1 MKFFK
6 KFLKKVFTNKGKEC
20 KIGVYIVK
28 WRRKMEEKRIINIKE
43 SAKNI
48 LKNIQIDVSC
58 GDTELIT
65 LLQKIE
71 KENINNDE
79 IDLLERTVK
88 NIENYFETKRKMQI
102 EVNDYEYLKKIAE
115 ILRTQKIRIEDNVI
129 CGQPVFKILLGES
142 GENEVYYF
150 ITRDG
155 AKNFIETHSTMLKEK
170 DIQQIDDEVERRKSN
185 LMQVSI
191 NKNLEF
197 GKIID
202 IIKRNY

>member
-1 MKFFK
+1 
-6 KFLKKVFTNKGKEC
+6 
-20 KIGVYIVK
+20 
-28 WRRKMEEKRIINIKE
+28 MEEKRIINIKE

-88 NIENYFETKRKMQI
+88 NIESYFETKRKMQI

-142 GENEVYYF
+142 SENEVYYF

-170 DIQQIDDEVERRKSN
+170 DIQIDDDDKRRKSN

>member
-1 MKFFK
+1 MKEK
-6 KFLKKVFTNKGKEC
+6 QILELKKRAKE
-20 KIGVYIVK
+20 
-28 WRRKMEEKRIINIKE
+28 
-43 SAKNI
+43 I
-48 LKNIQIDVSC
+48 LANIQIDTANN
-58 GDTELIT
+58 DLELIT
-65 LLQKIE
+65 FLQEIKEGKIE
-71 KENINNDE
+71 ETEFE
-79 IDLLERTVK
+79 ILDKTLK
-88 NIENYFETKRKMQI
+88 NIEKYFYTKMKMQI

-142 GENEVYYF
+142 GEDEVYYF

-170 DIQQIDDEVERRKSN
+170 DIQIDNNDERRKID
-185 LMQVSI
+185 LMEVTI
-191 NKNLEF
+191 NKNLEL

>member
-1 MKFFK
+1 
-6 KFLKKVFTNKGKEC
+6 
-20 KIGVYIVK
+20 
-28 WRRKMEEKRIINIKE
+28 MEEKRIINIKE

-88 NIENYFETKRKMQI
+88 IIEYYFETKRKMQI

-170 DIQQIDDEVERRKSN
+170 DIQIDDEDERRKSN

>member
-1 MKFFK
+1 M
-6 KFLKKVFTNKGKEC
+6 
-20 KIGVYIVK
+20 
-28 WRRKMEEKRIINIKE
+28 EKRRIEELKRKTE
-43 SAKNI
+43 EI
-48 LKNIQIDVSC
+48 LKNIQIDISV
-58 GDTELIT
+58 GDTYEIDT
-65 LLQKIE
+65 LQEIKE
-71 KENINNDE
+71 KEIEDDE

-129 CGQPVFKILLGES
+129 CGQPVFKILLGED
-142 GENEVYYF
+142 EVYYF

-170 DIQQIDDEVERRKSN
+170 DIQIDDDDDERRKSN

>member
-1 MKFFK
+1 
-6 KFLKKVFTNKGKEC
+6 
-20 KIGVYIVK
+20 
-28 WRRKMEEKRIINIKE
+28 MEEKRIINIKE

-88 NIENYFETKRKMQI
+88 NIESYFETKRKMQI
-102 EVNDYEYLKKIAE
+102 EVNDYEYLEKIAE

-170 DIQQIDDEVERRKSN
+170 DIQIDDEDERRKSN

>member
-1 MKFFK
+1 M
-6 KFLKKVFTNKGKEC
+6 
-20 KIGVYIVK
+20 
-28 WRRKMEEKRIINIKE
+28 EKRRIEELKRKTEEIF
-43 SAKNI
+43 
-48 LKNIQIDVSC
+48 KNIQIDISV
-58 GDTELIT
+58 GDTYEIDI
-65 LLQKIE
+65 LQEIKE
-71 KENINNDE
+71 KEIEDDE

-88 NIENYFETKRKMQI
+88 NIESYFETKRKMQI

-170 DIQQIDDEVERRKSN
+170 DIQIDDDDKRRKSN

>member
-1 MKFFK
+1 
-6 KFLKKVFTNKGKEC
+6 
-20 KIGVYIVK
+20 
-28 WRRKMEEKRIINIKE
+28 MEEKRIINIKK

-129 CGQPVFKILLGES
+129 CGQPVFKILLDED
-142 GENEVYYF
+142 EVYYF

-170 DIQQIDDEVERRKSN
+170 DIQIDDDDERRKSN

>member
-1 MKFFK
+1 
-6 KFLKKVFTNKGKEC
+6 
-20 KIGVYIVK
+20 
-28 WRRKMEEKRIINIKE
+28 MEEKRIINIKK

-142 GENEVYYF
+142 GEDEVYYF

-170 DIQQIDDEVERRKSN
+170 DIQIDDDDERRKSN

>member
-1 MKFFK
+1 
-6 KFLKKVFTNKGKEC
+6 
-20 KIGVYIVK
+20 
-28 WRRKMEEKRIINIKE
+28 MEEKRIINIKE

-129 CGQPVFKILLGES
+129 CGQPVFKVLLGET

-170 DIQQIDDEVERRKSN
+170 DIQIDDEDERRKSN

>member
-1 MKFFK
+1 MEK
-6 KFLKKVFTNKGKEC
+6 KRIEEL
-20 KIGVYIVK
+20 
-28 WRRKMEEKRIINIKE
+28 RRKIEE
-43 SAKNI
+43 I
-48 LKNIQIDVSC
+48 LKNIQIDISI
-58 GDTELIT
+58 GDTYEIDT
-65 LLQKIE
+65 LQEIKE
-71 KENINNDE
+71 KEIRDDE

-129 CGQPVFKILLGES
+129 CGQPVFKILLGED
-142 GENEVYYF
+142 EVYYF

-155 AKNFIETHSTMLKEK
+155 AKNFIETHSTMFKEK
-170 DIQQIDDEVERRKSN
+170 DIQIDDDDDERRKSN

>member
-1 MKFFK
+1 MEK
-6 KFLKKVFTNKGKEC
+6 KRIEEL
-20 KIGVYIVK
+20 
-28 WRRKMEEKRIINIKE
+28 RRKIEE
-43 SAKNI
+43 I
-48 LKNIQIDVSC
+48 LKNIQIDISI
-58 GDTELIT
+58 GDTHEIDT
-65 LLQKIE
+65 LQEIKE
-71 KENINNDE
+71 KEIRDDE

-129 CGQPVFKILLGES
+129 CGQPVFKILLGED
-142 GENEVYYF
+142 EVYYF

-170 DIQQIDDEVERRKSN
+170 DIQIDDDDDERRKSN

>member
-1 MKFFK
+1 
-6 KFLKKVFTNKGKEC
+6 
-20 KIGVYIVK
+20 
-28 WRRKMEEKRIINIKE
+28 MEEKRIINIKE

-88 NIENYFETKRKMQI
+88 NIESYFETKRKMQI

-155 AKNFIETHSTMLKEK
+155 AKNFIETHSTILKEK
-170 DIQQIDDEVERRKSN
+170 DIQIDNDDKRRKSN

>member
-1 MKFFK
+1 
-6 KFLKKVFTNKGKEC
+6 
-20 KIGVYIVK
+20 
-28 WRRKMEEKRIINIKE
+28 MEEKRIINIKK

-129 CGQPVFKILLGES
+129 CGQPVFKILLDED
-142 GENEVYYF
+142 EVYYF

-155 AKNFIETHSTMLKEK
+155 AKNFIETHSTALKEK
-170 DIQQIDDEVERRKSN
+170 DIQIVDDDERRKSN

>member
-1 MKFFK
+1 
-6 KFLKKVFTNKGKEC
+6 
-20 KIGVYIVK
+20 
-28 WRRKMEEKRIINIKE
+28 MEEKRIINIKE

>member
-1 MKFFK
+1 
-6 KFLKKVFTNKGKEC
+6 
-20 KIGVYIVK
+20 
-28 WRRKMEEKRIINIKE
+28 MEEKRIINIKE

-170 DIQQIDDEVERRKSN
+170 DIQIDDEDERRKSN

>member
-1 MKFFK
+1 
-6 KFLKKVFTNKGKEC
+6 
-20 KIGVYIVK
+20 
-28 WRRKMEEKRIINIKE
+28 MEEKRIINIKE

-170 DIQQIDDEVERRKSN
+170 DIQIDDEDERRKGN

>member
-1 MKFFK
+1 
-6 KFLKKVFTNKGKEC
+6 
-20 KIGVYIVK
+20 
-28 WRRKMEEKRIINIKE
+28 MEEKRIINIKE

-129 CGQPVFKILLGES
+129 CGQPVFKVLLGES

-155 AKNFIETHSTMLKEK
+155 AKNFIETHSTMPKEK
-170 DIQQIDDEVERRKSN
+170 DIQIDDEDERRKSN

>member
-1 MKFFK
+1 M
-6 KFLKKVFTNKGKEC
+6 
-20 KIGVYIVK
+20 
-28 WRRKMEEKRIINIKE
+28 EKRRIEELKRKTE
-43 SAKNI
+43 EI
-48 LKNIQIDVSC
+48 LKNIQIDISV
-58 GDTELIT
+58 GDTYEIDT
-65 LLQKIE
+65 LQEIKE
-71 KENINNDE
+71 KEIEDDE

-129 CGQPVFKILLGES
+129 CGQPVFKILLGED
-142 GENEVYYF
+142 EVYYF

-170 DIQQIDDEVERRKSN
+170 DIQIDDDDERRKSN

>member
-1 MKFFK
+1 
-6 KFLKKVFTNKGKEC
+6 
-20 KIGVYIVK
+20 
-28 WRRKMEEKRIINIKE
+28 MEQKRIMNIKE

-129 CGQPVFKILLGES
+129 CGQPVFKILLGED
-142 GENEVYYF
+142 EVYYF

-170 DIQQIDDEVERRKSN
+170 DIQIDDDDERRKSN

>member
-1 MKFFK
+1 MKEK
-6 KFLKKVFTNKGKEC
+6 QILELKKRAKE
-20 KIGVYIVK
+20 
-28 WRRKMEEKRIINIKE
+28 
-43 SAKNI
+43 I
-48 LKNIQIDVSC
+48 LANIQIDIANN
-58 GDTELIT
+58 DLELIT
-65 LLQKIE
+65 FLQEIKEGKIE
-71 KENINNDE
+71 ETEFE
-79 IDLLERTVK
+79 ILDKTLK
-88 NIENYFETKRKMQI
+88 NIEKYFYTKMKMQI

-142 GENEVYYF
+142 GEDEVYYF

-170 DIQQIDDEVERRKSN
+170 DIQIDNDDERRKN
-185 LMQVSI
+185 DLMEVTI
-191 NKNLEF
+191 NKNLEL

>member
-1 MKFFK
+1 
-6 KFLKKVFTNKGKEC
+6 
-20 KIGVYIVK
+20 
-28 WRRKMEEKRIINIKE
+28 MEEKRIINIKE

-79 IDLLERTVK
+79 IDLLERTVR

-102 EVNDYEYLKKIAE
+102 EINDYEYLKKIAE

-170 DIQQIDDEVERRKSN
+170 DIQIDDEDERRKSN

>member
-1 MKFFK
+1 
-6 KFLKKVFTNKGKEC
+6 
-20 KIGVYIVK
+20 
-28 WRRKMEEKRIINIKE
+28 MEEKRIINIKE

-88 NIENYFETKRKMQI
+88 NIESYFETKRKMQI

-142 GENEVYYF
+142 DENEVYYF

-170 DIQQIDDEVERRKSN
+170 DIQIDDDDKRRKSN

>member
-1 MKFFK
+1 M
-6 KFLKKVFTNKGKEC
+6 
-20 KIGVYIVK
+20 
-28 WRRKMEEKRIINIKE
+28 EKRRIEELKRKTE
-43 SAKNI
+43 EI
-48 LKNIQIDVSC
+48 LKNIQIDISV
-58 GDTELIT
+58 GDTYEIDI
-65 LLQKIE
+65 LQEIKE
-71 KENINNDE
+71 KEIEDDE
-79 IDLLERTVK
+79 IDLLERTVR

-129 CGQPVFKILLGES
+129 CGQPVFKILLSES

-170 DIQQIDDEVERRKSN
+170 DIQIDDEDERRKSN

>member
-1 MKFFK
+1 
-6 KFLKKVFTNKGKEC
+6 
-20 KIGVYIVK
+20 
-28 WRRKMEEKRIINIKE
+28 MEEKRIINIKK

-129 CGQPVFKILLGES
+129 CGQPVFKILLGED
-142 GENEVYYF
+142 EVYYF

-170 DIQQIDDEVERRKSN
+170 DIQIDDDDERRKSN

>member
-1 MKFFK
+1 
-6 KFLKKVFTNKGKEC
+6 
-20 KIGVYIVK
+20 
-28 WRRKMEEKRIINIKE
+28 MEEKRIINIKE

-88 NIENYFETKRKMQI
+88 NIESYFETKRKMQI

-115 ILRTQKIRIEDNVI
+115 ILRTQKIRVEDNVI

-170 DIQQIDDEVERRKSN
+170 DIQIDDDDKRRKSN

>member
-1 MKFFK
+1 
-6 KFLKKVFTNKGKEC
+6 
-20 KIGVYIVK
+20 
-28 WRRKMEEKRIINIKE
+28 MEEKRIINIKE

-71 KENINNDE
+71 KENIDNDE

-88 NIENYFETKRKMQI
+88 NIESYFETKRKMQI

-170 DIQQIDDEVERRKSN
+170 DIQIDDDDKRRKSN

>member
-1 MKFFK
+1 
-6 KFLKKVFTNKGKEC
+6 
-20 KIGVYIVK
+20 
-28 WRRKMEEKRIINIKE
+28 MEEKRIINIKE

-88 NIENYFETKRKMQI
+88 NIESYFETKRKMQI

-170 DIQQIDDEVERRKSN
+170 DIQIDDDDKRRKSN

>member
-1 MKFFK
+1 
-6 KFLKKVFTNKGKEC
+6 
-20 KIGVYIVK
+20 
-28 WRRKMEEKRIINIKE
+28 MEEKRIINIKE

-88 NIENYFETKRKMQI
+88 NIESYFETKRKMQI

-170 DIQQIDDEVERRKSN
+170 DIQIDNDDKRRKSN